1 MLVPGESRVP
11 VQASG
16 TRCPYLGVTTVPD
29 GLSAVV
35 SAQSHA
41 GPSGML
47 LLIVVVSSSSR
58 CSRKDRCE
66 RADEPQRFASDLRQC
81 VQLTVQPK
89 NISVTMSEVPVSHLC
104 CRRPPSR
111 LLTLWRRC
119 LERQQLKITNE
130 YMTNGEKG
138 EERSETNKT

>member
-1 MLVPGESRVP
+1 M
-11 VQASG
+11 
-16 TRCPYLGVTTVPD
+16 PD

-35 SAQSHA
+35 SAQSHV
-41 GPSGML
+41 GPRGIL

-89 NISVTMSEVPVSHLC
+89 NISVTMSEVPVSHLYC
-104 CRRPPSR
+104 PLTPPATS
-111 LLTLWRRC
+111 
-119 LERQQLKITNE
+119 
-130 YMTNGEKG
+130 
-138 EERSETNKT
+138 